1 MRTLVVGANGFAGTY
16 LRRELED
23 NGYEVFGVDVVSN
36 NDKVRVVDM
45 LDPKKADD
53 LIAEI
58 KPDIIFNLAGQAAP
72 SISWDRVLLT
82 MHLNIDISVNILEA
96 VRKNCPSCRVIL
108 IGSANQYDGSKA
120 VDGVITEETPLNCT
134 SPYDVS
140 KNAQED
146 LVFLMARKYDLDVIM
161 TRSFN
166 HIGPGQKT
174 GFVVTD
180 YCKRIVDLENG
191 LIDTFTFGNLDSWR
205 DFSDAR
211 DVVRAYRLLAEKGEK
226 NEIYNVGSGK
236 SFYIRD
242 LIGNLID
249 LSEKAKAKVTLPP
262 RLDDDKLVHVR
273 ADITKLQKATGFEA
287 QYDVFETIKDVLEDY
302 RKGNG

>member
-16 LRRELED
+16 LRHELED
-23 NGYEVFGVDVVSN
+23 NGYEVFGVDVVSD
-36 NDKVRVVDM
+36 NDNVRIVDM
-45 LDPKKADD
+45 LDPGKAYD
-53 LIAEI
+53 LIDEL

-72 SISWDRVLLT
+72 SISWEKVLLT

-96 VRKNCPSCRVIL
+96 VRKCCPKCRVML

-120 VDGVITEETPLNCT
+120 KDGVISEETPLNCT

-146 LVFLMARKYDLDVIM
+146 LVFLMAKKYDLNVIM

-174 GFVVTD
+174 GFVVSD
-180 YCKRIVDLENG
+180 YCKRIADLESG
-191 LIDTFTFGNLDSWR
+191 KIDTFTFGNLDSWR

-226 NEIYNVGSGK
+226 NGIYNVGSGK
-236 SFYIRD
+236 SIYIRD
-242 LIGNLID
+242 LIGKLMEA
-249 LSEKAKAKVTLPP
+249 SPAAMAKVTLPP
-262 RLDDDKLVHVR
+262 RLDDNELVHIR
-273 ADITKLQKATGFEA
+273 ADITKLREATGFEPEH
-287 QYDVFETIKDVLEDY
+287 DVFETVKEVLEDY
-302 RKGNG
+302 RRGNG